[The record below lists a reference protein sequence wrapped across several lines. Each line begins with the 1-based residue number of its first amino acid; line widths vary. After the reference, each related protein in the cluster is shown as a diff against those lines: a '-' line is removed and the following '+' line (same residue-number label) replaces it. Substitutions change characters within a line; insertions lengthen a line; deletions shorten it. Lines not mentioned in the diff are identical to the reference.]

1 MNAILS
7 VQGASAP
14 VKKKS
19 FFSKF
24 TRLKKYFSFRPS
36 RLNMLRLAR
45 AVIPAAVLMMFF
57 PQLAMAAS
65 SSGQDLMQSGNA
77 TVKATFG
84 KDSSIVKW
92 VVLAEVLVGA
102 VMYMMTKNVK
112 FLAGF
117 AIISVFIAVGMAVV
131 GL

>member
-1 MNAILS
+1 MNTVLS

-14 VKKKS
+14 VEKKS

-24 TRLKKYFSFRPS
+24 TC
-36 RLNMLRLAR
+36 LNMLRLVR
-45 AVIPAAVLMMFF
+45 AVIPVAVLMMLF
-57 PQLAMAAS
+57 PELAMASA
-65 SSGQDLMQSGNA
+65 GKGTDLMAKGND

-92 VVLAEVLVGA
+92 GVLAEVLVGA

-112 FLAGF
+112 FLVGF
-117 AIISVFIAVGMAVV
+117 AIISVFIAVGMTVV

>member
-1 MNAILS
+1 MNTVLS

-14 VKKKS
+14 VEKKS

-24 TRLKKYFSFRPS
+24 TRL
-36 RLNMLRLAR
+36 NMLRLVR
-45 AVIPAAVLMMFF
+45 AVIPVAVLMMLF
-57 PQLAMAAS
+57 PELAMAT
-65 SSGQDLMQSGNA
+65 GKGTDLMAKGQE

-112 FLAGF
+112 FLVGF
-117 AIISVFIAVGMAVV
+117 AILSVFIAVGMSVA
-131 GL
+131 GF

>member
-1 MNAILS
+1 MDAVLS

-24 TRLKKYFSFRPS
+24 TRL
-36 RLNMLRLAR
+36 NMLRLAR
-45 AVIPAAVLMMFF
+45 AVLPVAVLMLFF
-57 PQLAMAAS
+57 PQLAMAS
-65 SSGQDLMQSGNA
+65 GGQDLMAKGNA

-112 FLAGF
+112 FLVGF
-117 AIISVFIAVGMAVV
+117 AIISVFIAVGMTVV

>member
-1 MNAILS
+1 MNTVLS

-14 VKKKS
+14 VEKKS

-24 TRLKKYFSFRPS
+24 TRL
-36 RLNMLRLAR
+36 NMLRLVR
-45 AVIPAAVLMMFF
+45 AVIPVAVLMMLF
-57 PQLAMAAS
+57 PELAMAV
-65 SSGQDLMQSGNA
+65 GKGTDLMAKGQE

-112 FLAGF
+112 FLVGF
-117 AIISVFIAVGMAVV
+117 AILSVFIAVGMSVA
-131 GL
+131 GF

>member
-1 MNAILS
+1 MNTVLS

-14 VKKKS
+14 VEKKS

-24 TRLKKYFSFRPS
+24 TRL
-36 RLNMLRLAR
+36 NMLRLVR
-45 AVIPAAVLMMFF
+45 AVIPVAVLMML
-57 PQLAMAAS
+57 LAMAA
-65 SSGQDLMQSGNA
+65 GKGDLMAKGND

-112 FLAGF
+112 FLVGF
-117 AIISVFIAVGMAVV
+117 AIISVFIAVGMSVV